1 MSGPS
6 NDKITIPAIL
16 KRKPA
21 GGKVTMLTA
30 YDYQMARI
38 LDRAG
43 VDILLV
49 GDSLSM
55 VTLGYEN
62 TLPVTIEEMLHHTRA
77 VARGRERAL
86 LVADLPFLSYHLSAE
101 DTVRNAGR
109 FIKEAGAEAV
119 KLEGGAGR
127 RGTIAA
133 LVNAEI
139 PVMGHVGLTPQSIHR
154 MGGYRVQGRERAAAS
169 RIVDDAVA
177 VEDAGAFAIVLEG
190 IPGPIASR
198 ITRRLRIPTIG
209 IGAGVG
215 CDGQVLV
222 INDLLGMDPGRP
234 PRFVR
239 RYADLHGVI
248 GEAVGRFLADVRDGR
263 FPSAEETYHLPE
275 AVKVE
280 PAEEPEAA
288 DGNR

>member
-6 NDKITIPAIL
+6 NEKITVPAIL
-16 KRKPA
+16 KRKSA
-21 GGKVTMLTA
+21 AGKVTMLTA
-30 YDYQMARI
+30 YDFQMARI
-38 LDRAG
+38 LDNSG

-49 GDSLSM
+49 GDSLAM

-62 TLPVTIEEMLHHTRA
+62 TLPVTLEEMLHHTRA
-77 VARGRERAL
+77 VARGRKRAL
-86 LVADLPFLSYHLSAE
+86 LVADLPFLSFHLSAE

-119 KLEGGAGR
+119 KLEGGAER
-127 RGTIAA
+127 RDTIAA
-133 LVNAEI
+133 LVRAEI

-154 MGGYRVQGRERAAAS
+154 MGGYQVQGRDRAAAR

-177 VEDAGAFAIVLEG
+177 VEEAGAFAIVLEG
-190 IPGPIASR
+190 IPGQIASR
-198 ITRRLRIPTIG
+198 ITRQLRIPTIG
-209 IGAGVG
+209 IGAGAD

-222 INDLLGMDPGRP
+222 INDLVGMDRERP

-248 GEAVGRFLADVRDGR
+248 DAAVGRFLADVRDGR
-263 FPSAEETYHLPE
+263 FPSEEETYHLPE
-275 AVKVE
+275 AVQVE
-280 PAEEPEAA
+280 PAEEPEVA